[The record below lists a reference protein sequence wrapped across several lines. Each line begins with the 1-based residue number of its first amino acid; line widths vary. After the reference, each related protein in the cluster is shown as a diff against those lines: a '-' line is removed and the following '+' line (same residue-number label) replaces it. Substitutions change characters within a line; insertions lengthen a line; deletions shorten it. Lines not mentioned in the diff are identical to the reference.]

1 MLAVNLSAHAIQC
14 RLGSQL
20 VLNNISFTAES
31 TQLTG
36 IIGTNGAGKS
46 TLLSILAGA
55 EKNFRGRVTV
65 GDTELA
71 HMPLNERAK
80 QIAYLPQNPQ
90 VHWDLNA
97 QQVTELGRTPYRRRF
112 NWLSEPSTADQQAVN
127 AAMRSTHCEALAQRA
142 VQSLSN
148 GERMRVHLARVL
160 AVQAPIIL
168 VDEPINGLDPYQQ
181 IHCLEL
187 LRRAAQSGGT
197 VIIVLHDLDLAA
209 RFCDRLL
216 LLHDNEVLSLGS
228 PTEVLTPAN
237 LLTAYQIKP
246 PTYPNVNNLNLAN
259 WERKTD

>member
-1 MLAVNLSAHAIQC
+1 
-14 RLGSQL
+14 
-20 VLNNISFTAES
+20 
-31 TQLTG
+31 
-36 IIGTNGAGKS
+36 
-46 TLLSILAGA
+46 
-55 EKNFRGRVTV
+55 
-65 GDTELA
+65 
-71 HMPLNERAK
+71 
-80 QIAYLPQNPQ
+80 
-90 VHWDLNA
+90 
-97 QQVTELGRTPYRRRF
+97 
-112 NWLSEPSTADQQAVN
+112 
-127 AAMRSTHCEALAQRA
+127 MRSTHCEALAQRA

-246 PTYPNVNNLNLAN
+246 PVHPNVNNLNLAN
-259 WERKTD
+259 WERQTD